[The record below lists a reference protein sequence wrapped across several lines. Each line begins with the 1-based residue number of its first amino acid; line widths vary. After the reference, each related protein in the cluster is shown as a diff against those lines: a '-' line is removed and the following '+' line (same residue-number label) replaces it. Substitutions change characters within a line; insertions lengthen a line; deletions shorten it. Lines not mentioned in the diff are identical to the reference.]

1 MAKSKRRTTRM
12 IVEVSY
18 DPGSGVYFTPSLT
31 PALTAAGARRE
42 VRYLIKEGTGY
53 HFSPGD
59 SDGVRLISVRPA

>member
-1 MAKSKRRTTRM
+1 MSKPKRRTTRM

-18 DPGSGVYFTPSLT
+18 DPKGDGFYSP
-31 PALTAAGARRE
+31 PLTAAGARRE
-42 VRYLIKEGTGY
+42 VRNLVKEGAGY

>member
-18 DPGSGVYFTPSLT
+18 DPKGSGGFYGQGPA
-31 PALTAAGARRE
+31 ALTAAGARRE

-59 SDGVRLISVRPA
+59 SDGVRLRSVRPA